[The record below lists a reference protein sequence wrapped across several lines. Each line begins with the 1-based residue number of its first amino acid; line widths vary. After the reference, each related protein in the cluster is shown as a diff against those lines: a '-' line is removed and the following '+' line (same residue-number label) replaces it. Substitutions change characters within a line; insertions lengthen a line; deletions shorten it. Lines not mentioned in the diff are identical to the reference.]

1 MKLSIYHDGQFFV
14 GLVKYNQS
22 KKSKFVKYTFGKEP
36 DYDEILWFIDKLLLT
51 SLDKTKTTVN
61 IKKSVKRVNPK
72 RLQRQVAKEQKQHKN
87 LTKAHEAIK
96 VEQELN
102 KKERKIKNKTK
113 RDVLKEKKR
122 RIKQLKAKEKHKRH

>member
-14 GLVKYNQS
+14 GLVAYNQS

-61 IKKSVKRVNPK
+61 IKKSIKDIRVF
-72 RLQRQVAKEQKQHKN
+72 
-87 LTKAHEAIK
+87 
-96 VEQELN
+96 
-102 KKERKIKNKTK
+102 
-113 RDVLKEKKR
+113 
-122 RIKQLKAKEKHKRH
+122 RIMSL